1 MNKNNIIDIIQNKI
15 GRSLGIDEII
25 KVSNIYKKLEIKR
38 KKIFNNEEIT
48 KLANFLIE

>member
-25 KVSNIYKKLEIKR
+25 KVSNIYIRNWKSKEKKYLIM
-38 KKIFNNEEIT
+38 KK
-48 KLANFLIE
+48 